1 MVITCSRFLGCYAL
15 LTGIL
20 TLLTGCPGAGD
31 RIRFD
36 ETANV
41 YTVGNDVCF
50 SVSSAKGYRLY
61 DIAINARRT
70 PTKDK
75 KYILNP
81 ALIITDGRFCIP
93 PSFYRFENNGEF
105 LVEYLLVYGTNNDAG
120 EARKVVA
127 AVGMKNKRAYNLP
140 LADTEISRQSGE

>member
-93 PSFYRFENNGEF
+93 LLFIALRTTGNSSLNTFWSTARIMMQGKPERLLLPS
-105 LVEYLLVYGTNNDAG
+105 A
-120 EARKVVA
+120 
-127 AVGMKNKRAYNLP
+127 
-140 LADTEISRQSGE
+140 